1 MPMRFVCFFGC
12 LLMALSSC
20 YKTNPTTLSVSV
32 KTGSGA
38 PVSGASIKV
47 NGVPPENSDGNSLLV
62 DYEEAT
68 NSNGIAFFN
77 LEDIYKP
84 GQSGVAIVEVK
95 AQNSGIVAVAIVD
108 LVEEI
113 DNRVDLVLQ

>member
-1 MPMRFVCFFGC
+1 MPMRFACFLGC
-12 LLMALSSC
+12 LLIALSSC

-38 PVSGASIKV
+38 AVSGAIVQVK
-47 NGVPPENSDGNSLLV
+47 GVPPENSDGNSLLV

-68 NSNGIAFFN
+68 NGNGIAFFN

-84 GQSGVAIVEVK
+84 GQSGVAILEVK
-95 AQNSGIVAVAIVD
+95 AQKAGIAAEAIVN